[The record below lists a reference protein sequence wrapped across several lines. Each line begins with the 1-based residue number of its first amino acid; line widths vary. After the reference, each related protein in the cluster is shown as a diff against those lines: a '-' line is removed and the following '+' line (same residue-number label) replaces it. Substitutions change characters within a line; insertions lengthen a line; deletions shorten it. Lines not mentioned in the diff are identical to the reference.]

1 MKSLNVKKKAK
12 STRGRKKKRQ
22 DDSDDENGNGNNH
35 PIYLNEKEIDIEKI
49 TDEDLLNMRK
59 LLPRK

>member
-1 MKSLNVKKKAK
+1 MNSLNVKKK
-12 STRGRKKKRQ
+12 RQ
-22 DDSDDENGNGNNH
+22 DASDDENGNGNNH
-35 PIYLNEKEIDIEKI
+35 PIYLNGKEIDIEKI

>member
-22 DDSDDENGNGNNH
+22 DDSDDKNGNGNNH
-35 PIYLNEKEIDIEKI
+35 PIYLNGKEIDIEKI